1 MIEFK
6 ENNNFYIITG
16 GPGVGKTTL
25 LEELKNRGYSIV
37 PEIARELIKEEQSRN
52 GNALPWKDKNLYKE
66 VMFNRS
72 INSFEQV
79 YKTLN
84 ISNKSPIFFDR
95 GFLDTI
101 CYAKLIQ
108 SEIDEQMELYAENWR
123 YNENIFMLPP
133 WQKIYETDTERK
145 QEWTEAVL
153 TYEKMCET
161 YSSYGYNIVEIP
173 KIAVRKRV
181 DFILK
186 FIKELHR

>member
-6 ENNNFYIITG
+6 ENNNFFVITG

-25 LEELKNRGYSIV
+25 LQELKNRDYNTI
-37 PEIARELIKEEQSRN
+37 PEIARELIKEEQAKN

-84 ISNKSPIFFDR
+84 ISNKRPIFFDR

-123 YNENIFMLPP
+123 YNKNIFMLPP
-133 WQKIYETDTERK
+133 WQKIYGTDTERK
-145 QEWTEAVL
+145 QDWTEAVL

-186 FIKELHR
+186 FIKKLHR